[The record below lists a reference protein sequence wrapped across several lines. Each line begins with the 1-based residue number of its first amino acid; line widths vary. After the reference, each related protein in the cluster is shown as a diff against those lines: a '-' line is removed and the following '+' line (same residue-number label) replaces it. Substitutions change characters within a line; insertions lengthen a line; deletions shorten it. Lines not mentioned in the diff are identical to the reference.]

1 MLRQLGGHALYFD
14 HAAQRIGE
22 RETVHDYAKNLERMA
37 TAIIAR
43 VHDHDVLTQLAEHA
57 SIPVINAL
65 SDREHPCQAMAD
77 FLTLREHLGTLTG
90 IKLAWVGDGNNV
102 CHSLMLLAAK
112 LGVDMT
118 VITPKGFEPQFSI
131 VKQAL
136 ASAEKTGSTITL
148 SHHISAIEG
157 HHAVYTDTWLS
168 MGQAHQAEFR
178 TGAFAGLQITPKVM
192 AIASAGLDQPAL
204 FMHCLPA
211 HREEEVAAAVIDGP
225 HSIVFDQAENRMWA
239 QNALLAKLLEHSTGA
254 ASPSGP
260 STTDTTHWQADPS

>member
-1 MLRQLGGHALYFD
+1 
-14 HAAQRIGE
+14 
-22 RETVHDYAKNLERMA
+22 MA